1 MDIQLNIN
9 NNVVADRSKIKKT
22 LLVKK
27 PKIIAKKSS
36 KNHAPAGFSFDSQ
49 PSKVKAIVARRRPQK
64 TNEPTKSSPLETPPR
79 RPMVLRPPD
88 TTAEDKQHTQGELML
103 NIVSG
108 VPKPKPQQNKSKS
121 SRFDRKSKK
130 ENYKKDNHK
139 NDNNKI
145 NPFTKRVLSNK
156 EIDDGIRKFSQ
167 NPNKRQTNDNKDDD
181 KSQQNGNSKP
191 VKKVFRPSDR
201 AVSKIKLFTNNP
213 ETKVLGQRLVKPLT
227 EKIFTGTPVS
237 SIDLHPH
244 CIKNLADILNIT
256 ELTTVQQKTI
266 PEAIKGKDVL
276 VRSQTGS
283 GKTLAYALPV
293 VQKLQEIRP
302 KITRDDGI
310 LAVIIVPTRELAM
323 QTYEL
328 FVKLLKPFT
337 WIVPGILIGGERRK
351 AEKARLRKGI
361 NILVGTPGRLVD
373 HLLHTESF
381 KLDKSKFF
389 VLDEA
394 DRLLEMGYERDVKQI
409 VDAIDEQRQKAAAEG
424 KKLDNLQRML
434 LSATLTSA
442 VQKLAGLTLK
452 EPLFIDNKDEDPA
465 TTVQKMIGGEMP
477 DVDEEGAL
485 VIPENLQMSFVVA
498 PTKLRLVTLSGLLA
512 KELQKKNFKA
522 MVFMS
527 TMEMVNFHHDLMN
540 EQLTQKVLDDEDE
553 PNEDEDDGD
562 EPLLKGMR
570 FFKLH
575 GSMTQNERQGV
586 FNAFRDAKA
595 GVLLATDVA
604 GRGLDVPEV
613 NLVIQYSPPQKV
625 SDFVH
630 RVGRTARAGKS
641 GRAILFLTP
650 SETNFIRF
658 LEDKRIR
665 ISQVDMDVYL
675 NALVEADSEA
685 RNIQEAASNL
695 QHKFQE
701 LLADDKEMHDK
712 ACKAFV
718 SWMKFYSTFPK
729 QLKPIFNI
737 KVAHMG
743 HFAKS
748 FGLKDEPTS
757 FTKKHATPK
766 APPPTNR
773 LTYTERNP
781 EKLKEEKKTRKRL
794 YATTV
799 TGPMP
804 NRLNKFATNSRTL
817 TTSEYGSGLPEIK
830 RKK

>member
-1 MDIQLNIN
+1 MNIQLNIN
-9 NNVVADRSKIKKT
+9 NNVVANRSKA
-22 LLVKK
+22 KK
-27 PKIIAKKSS
+27 PLAARKPQPIAKKPS
-36 KNHAPAGFSFDSQ
+36 KSLTSVGFSFDSK
-49 PSKVKAIVARRRPQK
+49 PTKVKAIVARRRPQK
-64 TNEPTKSSPLETPPR
+64 PTERAEKKPEETTPKRPL
-79 RPMVLRPPD
+79 VLRPPD
-88 TTAEDKQHTQGELML
+88 DPQEKIHTQGELML
-103 NIVSG
+103 GIISG
-108 VPKPKPQQNKSKS
+108 TPKAKPQPNKEKLSH
-121 SRFDRKSKK
+121 FDRKNQKK
-130 ENYKKDNHK
+130 LQRTKS
-139 NDNNKI
+139 I
-145 NPFTKRVLSNK
+145 NKRVLSDK
-156 EIDDGIRKFSQ
+156 EIDEGIKKFSH
-167 NPNKRQTNDNKDDD
+167 NPNKKPSVSNEP
-181 KSQQNGNSKP
+181 QQNENSKP
-191 VKKVFRPSDR
+191 PKKAPRPGDR

-213 ETKVLGQRLVKPLT
+213 ETKVLGQRLVKPIV
-227 EKIFTGTPVS
+227 EKVFTGAPVS
-237 SIDLHPH
+237 SIDIHPH
-244 CIKNLADILNIT
+244 CVKNLADILNIT

-266 PEAIKGKDVL
+266 PEALQGKDVL

-302 KITRDDGI
+302 KITRTDGI
-310 LAVIIVPTRELAM
+310 LAVIIVPTRELAN

-337 WIVPGILIGGERRK
+337 WIVPGILTGGERRK

-381 KLDKSKFF
+381 KLDKSKFL

-409 VDAIDEQRQKAAAEG
+409 VEAIDEQRQKSAAEG
-424 KKLDNLQRML
+424 NELENLQRLL

-465 TTVQKMIGGEMP
+465 TTVQRMIGGEMP
-477 DVDEEGAL
+477 DVDEDGTL
-485 VIPENLQMSFVVA
+485 VIPENLQLSFVVV
-498 PTKLRLVTLSGLLA
+498 PTKLRLVTLSGVLA
-512 KELQKKNFKA
+512 KELGKTNFKA

-553 PNEDEDDGD
+553 PNEDEEDDVD
-562 EPLLKGMR
+562 QPLLKGMR

-586 FNAFRDAKA
+586 FNAFREAKA

-641 GRAILFLTP
+641 GRAVLFLTP
-650 SETNFIRF
+650 SETNFVRF
-658 LEDKRIR
+658 LEDKKIR

-675 NALVEADSEA
+675 QTLVDADSEA

-695 QHKFQE
+695 QYKFQE
-701 LLADDKEMHDK
+701 LITDDKEMHDK

-757 FTKKHATPK
+757 FMKKHSAPK

-781 EKLKEEKKTRKRL
+781 EKIKEEKKTRKRL

-804 NRLNKFATNSRTL
+804 AKLNKFITNSRAL
-817 TTSEYGSGLPEIK
+817 TTSEYDSGLPKIK